1 MPKYLLDTNICIYL
15 TKQQHP
21 ALTQRFKTLA
31 ENTVA
36 MSVIT
41 YGELQF
47 GAQKSQQRKQ
57 VLGTLEKLSLVIPVL
72 EMHQEVSLHYGEIRA
87 YLQKAGTPIGN
98 NDLWIAAHA
107 RAEALILITNNEREF
122 ERVPDL
128 KVENWVARSSV
139 GEGETDIH
147 KVIAQSEKSVG

>member
-21 ALTQRFKTLA
+21 ALTARFQSLA
-31 ENTVA
+31 ENEVA

-47 GAQKSQQRKQ
+47 GAQKSQKPKQ
-57 VLGTLEKLSLVIPVL
+57 VLEALERLSLAIPVL
-72 EMHQEVSLHYGEIRA
+72 VMTQDTSQHYGEIRA
-87 YLQKAGTPIGN
+87 HLQKQGTPIGN

-107 RAEALILITNNEREF
+107 RAEGLILVTNNVREF

-128 KVENWVARSSV
+128 KVENWVA
-139 GEGETDIH
+139 
-147 KVIAQSEKSVG
+147 

>member
-21 ALTQRFKTLA
+21 ALTARFQALL
-31 ENTVA
+31 EGEVG

-41 YGELQF
+41 FGELQF

-57 VLGTLEKLSLVIPVL
+57 VLSSLEKLSLAIPVL
-72 EMHQEVSLHYGEIRA
+72 AKTIDTSLHYGEIRA
-87 YLQKAGTPIGN
+87 SLQNQGTPIVN

-107 RAEALILITNNEREF
+107 RAEGLILVTNNVREF
-122 ERVPDL
+122 ERVSDL
-128 KVENWVARSSV
+128 KLENWV
-139 GEGETDIH
+139 GE
-147 KVIAQSEKSVG
+147 

>member
-1 MPKYLLDTNICIYL
+1 MAKYLLDTNICIYL

-21 ALTQRFKTLA
+21 SLVQRFQSLDYG
-31 ENTVA
+31 EVA

-47 GAQKSQQRKQ
+47 GAQKSQQTQK
-57 VLGTLEKLSLVIPVL
+57 VLQALEKLSLAIPML
-72 EMHQEVSLHYGEIRA
+72 EMDQEVSVHYGDIRA
-87 YLQKAGTPIGN
+87 YLQQAGTPIGN

-107 RAEALILITNNEREF
+107 RALGLILVTNNPREF

-128 KVENWVARSSV
+128 QLENWVS
-139 GEGETDIH
+139 
-147 KVIAQSEKSVG
+147 

>member
-21 ALTQRFKTLA
+21 ALIQRFKTLA
-31 ENTVA
+31 ENEVA

-47 GAQKSQQRKQ
+47 GAQKSQQRQ
-57 VLGTLEKLSLVIPVL
+57 LVLDALEKLSLAIPVI
-72 EMHQEVSLHYGEIRA
+72 EMHQNTSEHYGEIRA
-87 YLQKAGTPIGN
+87 HLQKKGTPIGN

-107 RAEALILITNNEREF
+107 RAEGLILVTNNVKEF

-128 KVENWVARSSV
+128 MVENWV
-139 GEGETDIH
+139 D
-147 KVIAQSEKSVG
+147 

>member
-21 ALTQRFKTLA
+21 ALTARFQALS
-31 ENTVA
+31 EGEVG

-41 YGELQF
+41 FGELQF

-57 VLGTLEKLSLVIPVL
+57 VLSSLEKLSLAIPVL
-72 EMHQEVSLHYGEIRA
+72 AMAIVSSLHYGEIRA
-87 YLQKAGTPIGN
+87 SLQKQGTPIGN

-107 RAEALILITNNEREF
+107 RAEGLILVTNNVREF
-122 ERVPDL
+122 ERVSDL
-128 KVENWVARSSV
+128 KLENWV
-139 GEGETDIH
+139 GE
-147 KVIAQSEKSVG
+147 